1 MKFPKFIKGKIYVNK
16 NTKQRVIVLP
26 AKAIKKFGKKLP
38 KNKEVK
44 VSW

>member
-1 MKFPKFIKGKIYVNK
+1 MKKLKFIKIKVYQNK
-16 NTKQRVIVLP
+16 NNKQRTMCLS

-44 VSW
+44 ISW